1 MSGVTLRS
9 SDGDSVVV
17 RAADELRDDS
27 RWFGDEVAIDFPS
40 IAPAVDRI
48 RSAFVAG
55 ERSTPLFT
63 ALHLSSY
70 EARCGATRPLDV
82 PVRCVCR
89 ECGGRGESW
98 TELCVRCAGSG
109 AEMLSHQVHVTVP
122 AGVSDGARFRFTVTP
137 RHHPATR
144 IELHVLVAGRQA

>member
-1 MSGVTLRS
+1 MSGMTLRS

-17 RAADELRDDS
+17 HAADEPRDDL

-40 IAPAVDRI
+40 MAPAVDRI

-55 ERSTPLFT
+55 ERSTPLV
-63 ALHLSSY
+63 AVLYLSPY
-70 EARCGATRPLDV
+70 EARQGATRPLDV

-98 TELCVRCAGSG
+98 TEICVRCAGSG
-109 AEMLSHQVHVTVP
+109 AEMLRHQVHVTVP
-122 AGVSDGARFRFTVTP
+122 AGVTDGVRFRFIVTP

-144 IELHVLVAGRQA
+144 IELIVLVGGR

>member
-1 MSGVTLRS
+1 MTLRS

-17 RAADELRDDS
+17 RAADEPRVDA

-40 IAPAVDRI
+40 MAPAVDRI
-48 RSAFVAG
+48 RNAFVAG
-55 ERSTPLFT
+55 ERSTALVTP
-63 ALHLSSY
+63 LHLSPY
-70 EARCGATRPLDV
+70 EARRGATRPLDV

-89 ECGGRGESW
+89 ACGGRGESW
-98 TELCVRCAGSG
+98 TEPCALCAGSG

-122 AGVSDGARFRFTVTP
+122 AGVTDGARFRFTVTP

-144 IELHVLVAGRQA
+144 IELHVLVGVR

>member
-1 MSGVTLRS
+1 MAGMTLRS
-9 SDGDSVVV
+9 SDGDAVVV
-17 RAADELRDDS
+17 RAADDQRDDS
-27 RWFGDEVAIDFPS
+27 RWFGDEIAIDFPS
-40 IAPAVDRI
+40 MAPAVDRI

-55 ERSTPLFT
+55 ERSTPLLT
-63 ALHLSSY
+63 ALHLSPY
-70 EARCGATRPLDV
+70 EARRGATRPLDV

-98 TELCVRCAGSG
+98 TEVCVRCAGTG
-109 AEMLSHQVHVTVP
+109 AEMLRHQVHVTVP

-144 IELHVLVAGRQA
+144 IELHVLVGAR

>member
-1 MSGVTLRS
+1 MTLRP
-9 SDGDSVVV
+9 SDGDAVVV
-17 RAADELRDDS
+17 RAADEPREDL

-40 IAPAVDRI
+40 MAPAVDRI

-55 ERSTPLFT
+55 ERSTPLIT
-63 ALHLSSY
+63 ALHLSPY
-70 EARCGATRPLDV
+70 EAKRGATRPLDV

-98 TELCVRCAGSG
+98 TERCARCDGSG
-109 AEMLSHQVHVTVP
+109 AELLSHQVYVTVP
-122 AGVSDGARFRFTVTP
+122 AGVIDGARFRFTVTP

-144 IELHVLVAGRQA
+144 IELHVLVGVRM